1 MVVRIMPMNG
11 QLVEKWNVCSDC
23 CNEFGVRV
31 YGYSAQ
37 VLRTL
42 IRKAILEEVL
52 VKLTNAN
59 NYRIGRTKKH
69 REVARRKL
77 RRIKKTRTEKER
89 IKEKKCE

>member
-77 RRIKKTRTEKER
+77 RRIKENPNRKRTNKRKEM
-89 IKEKKCE
+89 